1 MGVADERDALA
12 FLRQP
17 PRLLHGEEGLAAA
30 SATADFDAMDETG
43 GVKNDG
49 LVLGECIG
57 GIVVGQ
63 SAGDDVALW

>member
-1 MGVADERDALA
+1 MARKVLPLPA
-12 FLRQP
+12 P
-17 PRLLHGEEGLAAA
+17 PRT
-30 SATADFDAMDETG
+30 STMDETG
-43 GVKNDG
+43 GVKDDG